1 VTIAEVPMF
10 CHAYVTAAPASV
22 TTVAE
27 QSNYPLLRALSGAF
41 KLMRLRAQNVLEQHG
56 LHYGQQY
63 VLEVLWA
70 EDGLPVGELAARI
83 GIAEPTVVRAV
94 QRMEAAGV
102 VRREADPSDRRRA
115 LIFLTDRGRELEQVV
130 IPALK
135 EVEREGLARLSPK
148 ARAEL
153 RRSLEHVRDN
163 YRDEIS

>member
-1 VTIAEVPMF
+1 MAR
-10 CHAYVTAAPASV
+10 
-22 TTVAE
+22 
-27 QSNYPLLRALSGAF
+27 QSTYPLLRALSGAF
-41 KLMRLRAQNVLEQHG
+41 KRMRMRAQQVLEQHG

-63 VLEVLWA
+63 ILEVLWE

-102 VRREADPSDRRRA
+102 VRRAADPSDRRRA
-115 LIFLTDRGRELEQVV
+115 LIFLTDRGHELEAIVV
-130 IPALK
+130 PALK
-135 EVEREGLARLSPK
+135 EVEREGLAGLSPA

-163 YRDEIS
+163 FAKDT